1 MHDSTHT
8 TVGAHR
14 SFICCFSSSTVTC
27 STEYELICSFSS
39 IPVTVSTT
47 DLCICYF
54 ISDTVIFG
62 VTHFSI
68 AVSAAPVRVQAPQLH
83 RLLSEAA
90 NALGLERAPHLF
102 LHQSQQAALHYL
114 ELPVSTCLPGLA
126 FTTPRQRAAVSAAAA
141 AAVQHADVHSARTS
155 LDSLSDAAV
164 LQPAVVVTSRMIE
177 LLQPQELQAM
187 LVGCLS
193 SGIAPGRL
201 PNGSCLAIAC

>member
-1 MHDSTHT
+1 M
-8 TVGAHR
+8 
-14 SFICCFSSSTVTC
+14 
-27 STEYELICSFSS
+27 
-39 IPVTVSTT
+39 
-47 DLCICYF
+47 
-54 ISDTVIFG
+54 
-62 VTHFSI
+62 
-68 AVSAAPVRVQAPQLH
+68 QAPQLH

-126 FTTPRQRAAVSAAAA
+126 STTPRQRAAVTAAAAGAVSAAAAAGAVSAAAAAGAVSAAAAA

-155 LDSLSDAAV
+155 LDSVSNAAV

-177 LLQPQELQAM
+177 LLQPQELQAL

-201 PNGSCLAIAC
+201 FQQRLSCMAC

>member
-1 MHDSTHT
+1 
-8 TVGAHR
+8 
-14 SFICCFSSSTVTC
+14 
-27 STEYELICSFSS
+27 
-39 IPVTVSTT
+39 
-47 DLCICYF
+47 
-54 ISDTVIFG
+54 
-62 VTHFSI
+62 
-68 AVSAAPVRVQAPQLH
+68 VQAPQLH

-126 FTTPRQRAAVSAAAA
+126 STTPRQRAAVTAAAAAAVSAAAAA

-155 LDSLSDAAV
+155 LDSVSNAAV

-177 LLQPQELQAM
+177 LLQPQELQAL

-201 PNGSCLAIAC
+201 FQQRLSCMAC

>member
-1 MHDSTHT
+1 M
-8 TVGAHR
+8 
-14 SFICCFSSSTVTC
+14 
-27 STEYELICSFSS
+27 
-39 IPVTVSTT
+39 
-47 DLCICYF
+47 
-54 ISDTVIFG
+54 
-62 VTHFSI
+62 
-68 AVSAAPVRVQAPQLH
+68 QAPQLH

-126 FTTPRQRAAVSAAAA
+126 STTPRQRAAVTAAAA

-155 LDSLSDAAV
+155 LDSVSNAAV

-177 LLQPQELQAM
+177 LLQPQELQAL

-201 PNGSCLAIAC
+201 FQQRLSCMAC

>member
-1 MHDSTHT
+1 M
-8 TVGAHR
+8 
-14 SFICCFSSSTVTC
+14 
-27 STEYELICSFSS
+27 
-39 IPVTVSTT
+39 
-47 DLCICYF
+47 
-54 ISDTVIFG
+54 
-62 VTHFSI
+62 
-68 AVSAAPVRVQAPQLH
+68 QAPQLH

-126 FTTPRQRAAVSAAAA
+126 STTPRPRAGVSAAAA
-141 AAVQHADVHSARTS
+141 AAVQQADVHSARTS

-164 LQPAVVVTSRMIE
+164 VQPAVVVTSRMIE
-177 LLQPQELQAM
+177 LLQPQELQAL

-201 PNGSCLAIAC
+201 FQQRLSCMAC